1 MKSEK
6 TLMKLAGG
14 EFGQSSH
21 AAEFTSANCARMFPS
36 LSHLRPK
43 RGGKIPP
50 LGLSLHLLR
59 VELVVAKRQLGFG
72 DREAAGCAGDAI
84 CGGVERARLPSIG

>member
-1 MKSEK
+1 MNEIGKDTDEI
-6 TLMKLAGG
+6 GG
-14 EFGQSSH
+14 RRIW
-21 AAEFTSANCARMFPS
+21 AVAEFTSANCARMFPS